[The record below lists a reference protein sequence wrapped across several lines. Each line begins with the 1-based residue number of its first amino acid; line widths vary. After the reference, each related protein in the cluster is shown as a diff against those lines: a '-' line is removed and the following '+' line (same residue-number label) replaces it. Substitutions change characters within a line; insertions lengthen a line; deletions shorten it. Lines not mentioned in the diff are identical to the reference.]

1 LVSLAAAHPHRKSCV
16 LHLNNS
22 KCRQILVC
30 EASNYGLNVL
40 WKTCGIPGSLRKLC
54 SDDKTEDAAL
64 FDGVTLEDVEKTA
77 REVQTSQR
85 KRRSLRNLNRITPL
99 LEGLRKY
106 GKTIE
111 VLCNQTPYLA
121 FVWVVHHSFRALKI
135 HNG

>member
-1 LVSLAAAHPHRKSCV
+1 MASTSCGRPV
-16 LHLNNS
+16 AF
-22 KCRQILVC
+22 Q
-30 EASNYGLNVL
+30 EAYENFVR
-40 WKTCGIPGSLRKLC
+40 TIRP
-54 SDDKTEDAAL
+54 EDAAL

-99 LEGLRKY
+99 FEGLRKY

-121 FVWVVHHSFRALKI
+121 FVWVVHHSFRALEI